1 MNESNQ
7 ISIAVQSYNM
17 PDKLELGLLMESV
30 DVGVLNDH
38 QYISD
43 TMLFTKYTKNTDR
56 GDLFFC
62 NILRKY
68 EHID

>member
-1 MNESNQ
+1 
-7 ISIAVQSYNM
+7 
-17 PDKLELGLLMESV
+17 MESV
-30 DVGVLNDH
+30 DVEVLNDH